1 MYFQQIILKFI
12 CLKNL
17 RPTPELS
24 FALKHLNC
32 HCGIVL
38 TASHNPPEYNGYKVY
53 WQDGGQLVPPQD
65 AEIIDEINSLDYSE
79 IKFKANEKLI
89 QYIGKDVDDVF
100 IDESLKN
107 ANFTSQ
113 KAKDN
118 LYIVFTSLHGTSI
131 TIIPE
136 TLKRAGYKNVHIVK
150 EQEKPD
156 GDFPTVV
163 SPNPEEPE
171 ALKMALKLAE
181 KVNADIVIG
190 TDPDCDRL
198 GVAVRNLEN
207 KLQLLN
213 GNQTMVVMTEFLL
226 SQWKKQGKLKGKE
239 FIGST
244 IVSTPMMSQMAKDY
258 NVESKIGLTGFKWIA
273 KMIKDFPELNFVGGG
288 EESFGFMVGDF
299 VRDKD
304 AVTSTLLACEI
315 AANAKANGSSVFKH
329 LIQLY
334 VNHGFYKERLISL
347 TKKGIEGAEEIKQMM
362 VDARENPLKMVNGS
376 KVIRIE
382 DYKLSIAKNVITGK
396 EEPIDIPK
404 SNVLIYY
411 TEDGSKIALRPSGT
425 EPKIKFYFSVNTTL
439 KNASE
444 FKKTEAELEQRIDSI
459 IKDMKLN

>member
-1 MYFQQIILKFI
+1 
-12 CLKNL
+12 
-17 RPTPELS
+17 
-24 FALKHLNC
+24 
-32 HCGIVL
+32 
-38 TASHNPPEYNGYKVY
+38 
-53 WQDGGQLVPPQD
+53 
-65 AEIIDEINSLDYSE
+65 
-79 IKFKANEKLI
+79 
-89 QYIGKDVDDVF
+89 
-100 IDESLKN
+100 
-107 ANFTSQ
+107 
-113 KAKDN
+113 
-118 LYIVFTSLHGTSI
+118 
-131 TIIPE
+131 
-136 TLKRAGYKNVHIVK
+136 
-150 EQEKPD
+150 
-156 GDFPTVV
+156 
-163 SPNPEEPE
+163 
-171 ALKMALKLAE
+171 
-181 KVNADIVIG
+181 
-190 TDPDCDRL
+190 
-198 GVAVRNLEN
+198 
-207 KLQLLN
+207 
-213 GNQTMVVMTEFLL
+213 MVVMTEFLL
-226 SQWKKQGKLKGKE
+226 NEWKKQGKLKGKE

-273 KMIKDFPELNFVGGG
+273 KMIKDFPEFDFVGGG

-315 AANAKANGSSVFKH
+315 AANAKAHGSSVFKH

-362 VDARENPLKMVNGS
+362 VDARENPLKEVNGS

-382 DYKLSIAKNVITGK
+382 DYKLSVAKNLISGK
-396 EEPIDIPK
+396 EESIDIPK

-444 FKKTEAELEQRIDSI
+444 FKKTESELEHRIDAI